1 MEQTYPVLLLFKGQ
15 PSKWSGCPQPV
26 LGLPIL
32 RHTHRFINVLSMVPP
47 PTAWPLGP
55 WLPQSWIRILPTWKT
70 NVDPKGTG
78 RKMTMAQSKAPPG
91 QRPGQ
96 GTEASHLMG
105 GPRGGSE
112 NLPDSVDTDFWT
124 PGPTGPWT
132 CGLLQLTHEKS
143 SLGQGIRLQS

>member
-96 GTEASHLMG
+96 GTEASHGSAQGAKAKTFPTQLTRTSG
-105 GPRGGSE
+105 PLGPRVRG
-112 NLPDSVDTDFWT
+112 PVDF
-124 PGPTGPWT
+124 
-132 CGLLQLTHEKS
+132 CS
-143 SLGQGIRLQS
+143 